1 MTQQTQQQQRRQKLT
16 ASSSEVQAASLEAER
31 IGFDAGETP
40 GAVWRALAR
49 SVANRPGNAAVVH
62 LLSHRGAA
70 IRAAALHHSD
80 VAARSLMRDILS
92 LGPHTLVDAFSLRAL
107 QTGQSLVVPV
117 ISDDLFRLWVQPEF
131 VAYLDAYRVT
141 SLLVAPIR
149 RANRR
154 RGVVRV
160 WREEPAPR
168 FTHDERV
175 YVQALVDGVV
185 TAMHDR
191 SSASSRHQERAP
203 IVALSLAD
211 IYQNTAQ

>member
-149 RANRR
+149 RANRSL
-154 RGVVRV
+154 GVVRV
-160 WREEPAPR
+160 WREEPAPW

-175 YVQALVDGVV
+175 YVQALVDEVV
-185 TAMHDR
+185 NGMDERT
-191 SSASSRHQERAP
+191 SAGSRHRGRAP
-203 IVALSLAD
+203 IVALGLAD

>member
-107 QTGQSLVVPV
+107 CR
-117 ISDDLFRLWVQPEF
+117 I
-131 VAYLDAYRVT
+131 
-141 SLLVAPIR
+141 
-149 RANRR
+149 
-154 RGVVRV
+154 
-160 WREEPAPR
+160 
-168 FTHDERV
+168 
-175 YVQALVDGVV
+175 
-185 TAMHDR
+185 
-191 SSASSRHQERAP
+191 
-203 IVALSLAD
+203 
-211 IYQNTAQ
+211 